1 MSQLADVPGGA
12 IAEVADDVVL
22 LPDLVAGDSSGI
34 AELPAF
40 DSLEHPVAA
49 YLSSIAE
56 SSRRVQRSALDWI
69 ARRATDVYTV
79 ETMPWH
85 RIRRPHVLRIR
96 QLLQDGYAPATANR
110 MLSALRGVLKECW
123 HAHLMP
129 AEDFQSAVD
138 VPAVRGESEMR
149 GRDLSPG
156 ELRALMEACARAPRQ
171 VTHLQD
177 TGARRRRDAAL
188 LALIYGTGVRR
199 AEAVA
204 LDLEDTEREPGDLPV
219 RRGKGRK
226 PRLASLPDSA
236 RPALE
241 DWLQA
246 RGREPGPLFCPVRK
260 NGALVRDRDGRLQRL
275 SPAAVREIT
284 GERSAK
290 ASVRR
295 AAPHDL
301 RRTWTGD
308 LLDAGVDLSTV
319 QKMAGHASPA
329 TTARYDRRGRA
340 TQRRAAS
347 QLHVPYVPP
356 ED

>member
-1 MSQLADVPGGA
+1 V
-12 IAEVADDVVL
+12 IAEQLPADAVV
-22 LPDLVAGDSSGI
+22 LPDLVPADSTGI
-34 AELPAF
+34 AELPPFAA
-40 DSLEHPVAA
+40 LEHPVAA

-56 SSRRVQRSALDWI
+56 SSRRVQRSALDAI
-69 ARRATDVYTV
+69 ARRATSVYSV

-85 RIRRPHVLRIR
+85 RLRRPHVLRIR
-96 QLLQDGYAPATANR
+96 QLLEDAYEPATANR

-123 HAHLMP
+123 HARLVS
-129 AEDFQSAVD
+129 ADDYQSAID
-138 VPAVRGESEMR
+138 VPPVRGESEMR

-156 ELRALMEACARAPRQ
+156 ELRALMEACARAPRD
-171 VTHLQD
+171 VRHRQD
-177 TGARRRRDAAL
+177 AGVRRRRDAAL
-188 LALIYGTGVRR
+188 VALVYGAGLRR
-199 AEAVA
+199 SEAVA
-204 LDLEDTEREPGDLPV
+204 LDLADVDHEPGLLRV

-226 PRLASLPDSA
+226 PRLAPLAESA

-246 RGREPGPLFCPVRK
+246 RGREPGPLFTAVRK
-260 NGALVRDRDGRLQRL
+260 NGALVRDPDGQLHRL
-275 SPAAVREIT
+275 SASAVWAIA
-284 GERSAK
+284 GERGRK
-290 ASVRR
+290 AGVQPP
-295 AAPHDL
+295 APHDF

-340 TQRRAAS
+340 TQRRAAA